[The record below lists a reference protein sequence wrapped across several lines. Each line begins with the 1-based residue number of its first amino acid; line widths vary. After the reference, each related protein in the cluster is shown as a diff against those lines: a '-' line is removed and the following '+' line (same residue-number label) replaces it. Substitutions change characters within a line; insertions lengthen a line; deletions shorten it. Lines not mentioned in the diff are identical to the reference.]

1 MESGPA
7 GDGRPVLLGAAALV
21 AGVLSGL
28 ILLARPWGIGHF
40 AGLVFGALTVVAALK
55 AWRTGSRRDAGLA
68 LLALSLLV
76 GAFLLRVA
84 GTPPL
89 TRFRLVQT
97 AAILGYGAL
106 LGGWLLVRMGGYK
119 PGRAA
124 LLGSAAALG
133 ILAADRI
140 LGLGAPDDRIPA
152 RKDWPDSTDRHP
164 RLGRVPRPY
173 ADFKTYYRD
182 NHQGY
187 LPEEDLRANTWEL
200 DSQWGSRAELLLP
213 PDNPTLIRVA
223 IKKGNPD
230 SAWTVQLT
238 QSRFAIKP
246 RMPYYITFRA
256 RADHPRKAVITFA
269 QHHPPWAELGLHHE
283 LNLTREWQEF
293 REVFLARR
301 ADTNAMIDFHL
312 GGSEIPVEIADV
324 TLHGPPSGQPV
335 RPSLA
340 AKRFFIRHQRNALGC
355 RDRDYA
361 SPPPK
366 QMVRILALGDG
377 FTSGIGVHEKDT
389 FTKQLERELNG
400 QSRTSQPAGYEVIN
414 CGVSGYGTHEQRLFF
429 ELFATKYQPDIVLVT
444 MAWNDDRFYWE
455 DSRRELFRR
464 GPRGIAQLSSV
475 ARKIDASER
484 LWRSY
489 DYRRSVQDLLAL
501 DKAARAQGARLIV
514 AVSRHGPAGLG
525 DSLLATVRRGIKG
538 SAIPLLDLGAPAAA
552 DSGKGNL
559 NEPPGPAAHRAAAL
573 ELVRWLRQD
582 ILPGPAVTAKVP

>member
-1 MESGPA
+1 MA
-7 GDGRPVLLGAAALV
+7 
-21 AGVLSGL
+21 
-28 ILLARPWGIGHF
+28 
-40 AGLVFGALTVVAALK
+40 
-55 AWRTGSRRDAGLA
+55 
-68 LLALSLLV
+68 
-76 GAFLLRVA
+76 
-84 GTPPL
+84 
-89 TRFRLVQT
+89 RFRLVQM
-97 AAILGYGAL
+97 AAILAYVAI
-106 LGGWLLVRMGGYK
+106 LGGLLLVRMRGFA

-133 ILAADRI
+133 ILVADRI
-140 LGLGAPDDRIPA
+140 LGLGPPDDRIPA

-182 NHQGY
+182 NQRGY

-200 DSQWGSRAELLLP
+200 ASQRGSSAELVLP
-213 PDNPTLIRVA
+213 PDNPTLLRVA
-223 IKKGNPD
+223 VKKGNPD
-230 SAWTVQLT
+230 SVWTVQLMH
-238 QSRFAIKP
+238 SRFAIKP

-269 QHHPPWAELGLHHE
+269 QHHPPWAELGLRHE
-283 LNLTREWQEF
+283 FNLTREWKEF

-312 GGSEIPVEIADV
+312 AGSEIPVEIADV

-335 RPSLA
+335 GPSLA
-340 AKRFFIRHQRNALGC
+340 AKRFFIRYQRNALGC

-366 QMVRILALGDG
+366 QTVRILALGDG

-389 FTKQLERELNG
+389 FARQLERELNG

-429 ELFATKYQPDIVLVT
+429 ELFGTKYQPDIVLVT

-455 DSRRELFRR
+455 ASRRELFRR

-475 ARKIDASER
+475 ARKIDASTR
-484 LWRSY
+484 LWRTY
-489 DYRRSVQDLLAL
+489 DYRRSVEDLRAL
-501 DKAARAQGARLIV
+501 DKAARAQGARLVV
-514 AVSRHGPAGLG
+514 AVSRDGPAGLG
-525 DSLLATVRRGIKG
+525 DSLLATVRKGIAG
-538 SAIPLLDLGAPAAA
+538 SAIALLDLGAPAAA
-552 DSGKGNL
+552 DSSNR
-559 NEPPGPAAHRAAAL
+559 NPTDPPGPAAHRAAAL

-582 ILPGPAVTAKVP
+582 VLPSAAVTARVP